1 MVYKDQIIPQEE
13 IKNEFIRLSFKIDE
27 NRILNQ
33 EEKLKEETV
42 KLLFVDKFSGLA
54 ANQEHYGKNRC
65 FKSHHK

>member
-1 MVYKDQIIPQEE
+1 MKTGSI
-13 IKNEFIRLSFKIDE
+13 
-27 NRILNQ
+27 NQ

-42 KLLFVDKFSGLA
+42 KLLFVDKFSGLAANQLFVDKFSGLA